1 MFSKTAEDPLSQP
14 SLQVWQRVG
23 ISVAQ
28 PLVVRARALKTL
40 RSGSLSKNLRK
51 QADRIVRA
59 SGQSYQDILNFL
71 NTLHPRGRG
80 RRGWQESLGLQP
92 VTHPRTGE
100 VAWVC
105 DRHRSA
111 YLARALG
118 TTGAAGHVHP

>member
-1 MFSKTAEDPLSQP
+1 MLVRSTTLAPVFSQTSQ
-14 SLQVWQRVG
+14 
-23 ISVAQ
+23 
-28 PLVVRARALKTL
+28 
-40 RSGSLSKNLRK
+40 K

-59 SGQSYQDILNFL
+59 SGRSYQDILNFL
-71 NTLHPRGRG
+71 NTLYPRARG
-80 RRGWQESLGLQP
+80 KRGWQESLGLQR

-118 TTGAAGHVHP
+118 TTAAAGHVHP